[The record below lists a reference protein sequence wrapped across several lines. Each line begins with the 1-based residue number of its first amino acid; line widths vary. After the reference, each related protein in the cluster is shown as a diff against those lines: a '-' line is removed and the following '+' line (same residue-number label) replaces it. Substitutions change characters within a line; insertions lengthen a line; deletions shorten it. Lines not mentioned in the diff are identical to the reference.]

1 MPPKKK
7 MPDVPFQKPVAGQNP
22 IFIDTPLYAHRKTD
36 SASFTAGTPKNDIH
50 ASYRRDLKK
59 RCPLKKEKDTR
70 HTRKT
75 SLSRCH
81 PTVSTPKN
89 DLYTPGSS
97 TRISPP
103 AAKFSPK
110 IKKIRPAANAAGA

>member
-59 RCPLKKEKDTR
+59 KMSAEKRERYPTHPQNIPIPLPPDGLHTEKRSLHSRLLDP
-70 HTRKT
+70 HT
-75 SLSRCH
+75 
-81 PTVSTPKN
+81 
-89 DLYTPGSS
+89 
-97 TRISPP
+97 PP
-103 AAKFSPK
+103 RYK
-110 IKKIRPAANAAGA
+110 ILP